1 MNISALFD
9 SFTFAPHIEVVIPL
23 PPERTTFR
31 QSSFTRDVLLQHLND
46 RREPPARGFA
56 DQQVNVFGHYDVS
69 TNMRSPAENY
79 REAWALL
86 MRSRDD
92 TATQASEAVH
102 STEAARKTVTD
113 SVST

>member
-1 MNISALFD
+1 
-9 SFTFAPHIEVVIPL
+9 
-23 PPERTTFR
+23 
-31 QSSFTRDVLLQHLND
+31 
-46 RREPPARGFA
+46 
-56 DQQVNVFGHYDVS
+56 VNVFGHYDVS

-79 REAWALL
+79 HEAWALL